1 MKKAGLYLMGY
12 KGLVCLQAIVDS
24 NNSHLIALVIGSK
37 DEAIQN
43 DYYDEIAAYCSNN
56 NIPFKNRKEIIE
68 INFDVA
74 VAISWRWLIKFT
86 DDIPLIVFHDS
97 LLPKYRGF
105 APLVNSLVN
114 AESKIGVTA
123 LFASE
128 EYDKGNI
135 IMQKGMD
142 VSYPIKIEM
151 AIESVSKCY
160 AELITTLF
168 EMIET
173 GNEIDSNPQDENEAS
188 YSLWLDENDYQ
199 IKWNQPAVDIKRFID
214 SVGYPYLGACTFIK
228 DQKVRIF
235 DAEVCEDVKI
245 ENRIPGKLIF
255 LKDNCPVVV
264 CGKGLLKLVK
274 VENESGQSMLPLKN
288 FRTQFL

>member
-1 MKKAGLYLMGY
+1 MKKIGLYLMGY
-12 KGLVCLQAIVDS
+12 KGLVCLQAIVK
-24 NNSHLIALVIGSK
+24 NNKSQLIATVISSK

-43 DYYDEIAAYCSNN
+43 DYYDEIAAYCIKN
-56 NIPFKNRKEIIE
+56 NIPFNNRKEIIE
-68 INFDVA
+68 IKFDIA
-74 VAISWRWLIKFT
+74 IAISWRWLIKFT

-160 AELITTLF
+160 AELITSLF
-168 EMIET
+168 TMLDSGAEIKAYPQIEA
-173 GNEIDSNPQDENEAS
+173 DAS
-188 YSLWLDENDYQ
+188 YSLWLDENDYL
-199 IKWNQPAVDIKRFID
+199 IKWNQPAADIKRFID
-214 SVGYPYLGACTFIK
+214 SVGYPYNGACSFIK
-228 DQKVRIF
+228 DQKVRIY
-235 DAEVCEDVKI
+235 ESELCEDVKI
-245 ENRIPGKLIF
+245 ENRVPGKVIF
-255 LKDNCPVVV
+255 LKDNYPVVV
-264 CGKGLLKLVK
+264 CGKGLLMLVK
-274 VENESGQSMLPLKN
+274 IENETGQSLIPLKN

>member
-1 MKKAGLYLMGY
+1 MKNAGLFLMGY
-12 KGLVCLQAIVDS
+12 KGLICLKAIVE
-24 NNSHLIALVIGSK
+24 NNGSHLIAIVIGSK
-37 DEAIQN
+37 DEAIKN
-43 DYYDEIAAYCSNN
+43 DYYEEITAYCNKNN
-56 NIPFKNRKEIIE
+56 LPFINRKDQC
-68 INFDVA
+68 NVKFDVA
-74 VAISWRWLIKFT
+74 IAISWRWLINFEEA
-86 DDIPLIVFHDS
+86 IPLIVFHDS

-114 AESKIGVTA
+114 AEPRIGVTA

-135 IMQKGMD
+135 IMQKGIEI
-142 VSYPIKIEM
+142 SYPIKIEM
-151 AIESVSKCY
+151 AIERVSKCY
-160 AELITTLF
+160 AELIVKLF

-173 GNEIDSNPQDENEAS
+173 GNEINSKPQDENDAS

-199 IKWNQPAVDIKRFID
+199 IKWNQSAATIKRLVD
-214 SVGYPYLGACTFIK
+214 SVGYPYNGASSFIK
-228 DQKVRIF
+228 DQKVRIL
-235 DAEVCEDVKI
+235 DAEVYEDVKI

-264 CGKGLLKLVK
+264 CGEGLLKLVK